1 MADGLSLLSNG
12 YGFYEALAAPP
23 QGLCKPQIPAV
34 HDNSE
39 FQFQPQLKILCCDQS
54 HITRFF
60 SPGVSST
67 PPGTPASTAAYAP
80 SPSTSTFD
88 NEGSPGPLYATA
100 MSTEDARQLLEEYV
114 RRSTWFQMN
123 TMDPSVGD
131 LGVPTSARLLARP
144 GESVYRCFVDTK
156 KDRKGKLVYSCSG
169 CGFKSDRLHRLIGHQ
184 RSKRGHRPFACP
196 DRGWYVQPPP
206 PTPTLPLSHT

>member
-1 MADGLSLLSNG
+1 M
-12 YGFYEALAAPP
+12 
-23 QGLCKPQIPAV
+23 PAV
-34 HDNSE
+34 HDNVE

-60 SPGVSST
+60 SPGEAST

-80 SPSTSTFD
+80 SPSTSTSD
-88 NEGSPGPLYATA
+88 EGSPSLLCATA
-100 MSTEDARQLLEEYV
+100 MSTEDARQLIEDYI

-196 DRGWYVQPPP
+196 DRGWYVQTPSYPHTP
-206 PTPTLPLSHT
+206 SLPHANAPHLHTFTYPTPPFGPSGNC